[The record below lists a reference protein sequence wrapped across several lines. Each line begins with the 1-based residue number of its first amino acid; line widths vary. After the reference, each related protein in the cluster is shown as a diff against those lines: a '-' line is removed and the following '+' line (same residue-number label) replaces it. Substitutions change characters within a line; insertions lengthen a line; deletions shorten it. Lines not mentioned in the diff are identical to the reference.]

1 MARAAD
7 LNYHHA
13 ELLFHVLRA
22 RTLTDAAQAL
32 HISQPAVTKQLR
44 SLEDNL
50 GVRLFI
56 KEGRKLVP
64 TVEALLLA
72 DEVERTR
79 AGLMSLN
86 ALAMRLRS
94 GVAGK
99 LVVCA
104 VPALA
109 QALLPATLGD
119 FRQTHPSIQVEI
131 KVENSWRIMDLAE
144 SQQIDLGIC
153 YPFREMRQV
162 DDTLLL
168 SSRIVCAVRKDDVLV
183 GKDKLDLAELQDRPV
198 VIVDSMNTSATVK
211 DILSMHG
218 VDRNVI
224 CTVSTSTLA
233 CEIVLDTGAA
243 ALIDSLTAAAYRSR
257 GIESLQLLQLP
268 LRPVSLLR
276 PKLRTA
282 SHFSEAF
289 VNALSAHAARFD
301 EAAVK
306 VPGEA

>member
-13 ELLFHVLRA
+13 DLLFHVLRA
-22 RTLTDAAQAL
+22 RTLTDAAQAM

-44 SLEDNL
+44 LLEDNL
-50 GVRLFI
+50 GVRLFK

-72 DEVERTR
+72 EEVERTR

-109 QALLPATLGD
+109 QALLPATVAS

-168 SSRIVCAVRKDDVLV
+168 SSRIVCAVRQDDILA
-183 GKDKLDLAELQDRPV
+183 GKERLDLAELRDRPV

-211 DILSMHG
+211 DILSAHG
-218 VDRNVI
+218 VDRNVV

-233 CEIVLDTGAA
+233 CEIVLNTGAT
-243 ALIDSLTAAAYRSR
+243 ALIDSLTATAYQSR
-257 GIESLQLLQLP
+257 GIESFHLMQLP
-268 LRPVSLLR
+268 VRPVSLLR
-276 PKLRTA
+276 PKLRTV

-289 VNALSAHAARFD
+289 VSALFDQATRFD
-301 EAAVK
+301 LATVK
-306 VPGEA
+306 VPGDA